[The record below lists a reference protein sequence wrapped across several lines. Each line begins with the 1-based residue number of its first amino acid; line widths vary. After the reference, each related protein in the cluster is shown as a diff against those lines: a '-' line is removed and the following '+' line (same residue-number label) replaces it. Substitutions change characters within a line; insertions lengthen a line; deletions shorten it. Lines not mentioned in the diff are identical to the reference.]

1 MRFRQIFYI
10 PKFKKEIL
18 ARVPA
23 AFFFLVNFFF
33 KLAPKKCFFLG
44 YLVAKFRNYL
54 KICQILHAFPVGSQK
69 YSSKGDEIL
78 LPSSYFVYS
87 QIGLNPL
94 LGWSTLTTRELVFGE
109 FSPLRDIK
117 IGKIT

>member
-1 MRFRQIFYI
+1 MARSNVNRD
-10 PKFKKEIL
+10 
-18 ARVPA
+18 RVPV

-33 KLAPKKCFFLG
+33 KLVPKKCFFLG
-44 YLVAKFRNYL
+44 YLVAKFRNCS
-54 KICQILHAFPVGSQK
+54 KICQILHAFAVGGQK

-94 LGWSTLTTRELVFGE
+94 MGWSPLTTGELVFGE
-109 FSPLRDIK
+109 FLSLGDKKFGNFTQLSKPQNWF
-117 IGKIT
+117 